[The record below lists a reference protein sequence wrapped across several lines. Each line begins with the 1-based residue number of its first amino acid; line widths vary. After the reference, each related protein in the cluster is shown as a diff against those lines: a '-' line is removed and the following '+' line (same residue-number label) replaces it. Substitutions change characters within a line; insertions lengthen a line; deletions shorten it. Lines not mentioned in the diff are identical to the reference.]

1 LVIKVREGMMKKYL
15 WVVPLVLLLF
25 FVINCQDKAAMGEM
39 EKYRAQAA
47 VEEQNKALA
56 LRCVEAFQKGDVVA
70 LKDIFSP
77 DYVGHLQDNTV
88 PDNTTRTQTYEMA
101 LESCKNLS
109 ASYSD
114 VAIIVEET
122 IAKGDKVTIRYT
134 AKGTYTGADLGL
146 RDVRKKIEISGIA
159 IERLEN
165 GKIVEVWDAPDGLRF
180 FKQLGADLTLKFEEK
195 KK

>member
-1 LVIKVREGMMKKYL
+1 MKKYL
-15 WVVPLVLLLF
+15 WVVPSVLLLCL
-25 FVINCQDKAAMGEM
+25 VINCQDKPAMAEL

-56 LRCVEAFQKGDVVA
+56 LRCVDAFQKGDVVA

-77 DYVGHLQDNTV
+77 DYVGHSQDNNL

-101 LESCKNLS
+101 LESCKHIT
-109 ASYSD
+109 AAFSD

-146 RDVRKKIEISGIA
+146 RDVRKKVEISGMA
-159 IERLEN
+159 IERIEN
-165 GKIVEVWDAPDGLRF
+165 GKIAEIWDAVDSLGF
-180 FKQLGADLTLKFEEK
+180 FKQLGAELTLKFEEK

>member
-1 LVIKVREGMMKKYL
+1 MMKRYL
-15 WVVPLVLLLF
+15 WVVPLVLLLC
-25 FVINCQDKAAMGEM
+25 FVINCQDKAATAEL
-39 EKYRAQAA
+39 EKHRAQSA

-56 LRCVEAFQKGDVVA
+56 LRCADAFQKGDVAA

-77 DYVGHLQDNTV
+77 DYVGHSLYV
-88 PDNTTRTQTYEMA
+88 GLLPGHVTQTYEMA

-122 IAKGDKVTIRYT
+122 IAKADKVTIRYT

-146 RDVRKKIEISGIA
+146 RDVRKKVEINGMA
-159 IERLEN
+159 IERIEN
-165 GKIVEVWDAPDGLRF
+165 GKIVEVWDAVDSLSF
-180 FKQLGADLTLKFEEK
+180 FKQLGAELTLNLDK

>member
-1 LVIKVREGMMKKYL
+1 MKKYL
-15 WVVPLVLLLF
+15 WVVPLVLLLC
-25 FVINCQDKAAMGEM
+25 FVINCQDKAAMAEL
-39 EKYRAQAA
+39 EKSRAQAA
-47 VEEQNKALA
+47 VERQNKALA
-56 LRCVEAFQKGDVVA
+56 LRCADAFQKGDVVA

-77 DYVGHLQDNTV
+77 DYVGHLQDNIV

-134 AKGTYTGADLGL
+134 AKATYTGADLGL

-159 IERLEN
+159 IERIEN
-165 GKIVEVWDAPDGLRF
+165 GKIAEVWDAADSLSF
-180 FKQLGADLTLKFEEK
+180 FRQLGAELTLNLEK

>member
-15 WVVPLVLLLF
+15 WVVPSVLLLC
-25 FVINCQDKAAMGEM
+25 FVINCQDKPAMAEL

-56 LRCVEAFQKGDVVA
+56 LRCVDAFQKGDVVA

-77 DYVGHLQDNTV
+77 DYVGHSQDNNL

-101 LESCKNLS
+101 LESCKHIT
-109 ASYSD
+109 AAFSD

-146 RDVRKKIEISGIA
+146 RDVRKKIEISGIV

-165 GKIVEVWDAPDGLRF
+165 GKIVEVWDAADSLRF
-180 FKQLGADLTLKFEEK
+180 FKQLGAELTLKFEEK

>member
-15 WVVPLVLLLF
+15 WVVPLVLLLC
-25 FVINCQDKAAMGEM
+25 FVINCQDKAAMREL

-56 LRCVEAFQKGDVVA
+56 LRCVDAFQKGDIAA

-77 DYVGHLQDNTV
+77 DYVGHMREH
-88 PDNTTRTQTYEMA
+88 TTQTQTYEMV
-101 LESCKNLS
+101 LESPKNIM
-109 ASYSD
+109 AGFSD
-114 VAIIVEET
+114 IAIIVEEA

-134 AKGTYTGADLGL
+134 AKGIYTGADLGL
-146 RDVRKKIEISGIA
+146 TDMRKKIEISGIA
-159 IERLEN
+159 IERIEN
-165 GKIVEVWDAPDGLRF
+165 GKIVEVWDAADSLSF
-180 FKQLGADLTLKFEEK
+180 FKQLGAELTLKFEEK

>member
-1 LVIKVREGMMKKYL
+1 MKKYL
-15 WVVPLVLLLF
+15 CIVPLVILF
-25 FVINCQDKAAMGEM
+25 CFTIACQDKAAMAEL

-56 LRCVEAFQKGDVVA
+56 LRCVDAFQKGDVLA
-70 LKDIFSP
+70 LKDIFYP
-77 DYVGHLQDNTV
+77 DYVGHLQDNNL
-88 PDNTTRTQTYEMA
+88 PDNTTRTQTYEMV
-101 LESCKNLS
+101 LESCKHIT
-109 ASYSD
+109 AAFSD
-114 VAIIVEET
+114 VALIVEET

-165 GKIVEVWDAPDGLRF
+165 GKIVEVWDAADSLRF
-180 FKQLGADLTLKFEEK
+180 FKQLGAELTLKFEEK